1 MDAIVLAG
9 IAVEVAERM
18 PDIDYDI
25 PRAEWRWNVVE
36 KAIKIVNDY
45 GITDQTDDV
54 DEIVGREMGEMK

>member
-18 PDIDYDI
+18 PDTDYDI

-54 DEIVGREMGEMK
+54 DEIVGRAMGEMK